1 MEYIVTIQKRMQ
13 PDEYIAEAEWLFEAG
28 LVAEYVCET
37 LKVSANAL
45 TKAAWRR
52 GNTFVYERAI
62 TLQGQE
68 RICRERSQA

>member
-1 MEYIVTIQKRMQ
+1 MITQKPMR

-28 LVAEYVCET
+28 LDAEYVCEA
-37 LKVSANAL
+37 LGVSAAAL

-62 TLQGQE
+62 TLQG
-68 RICRERSQA
+68 RVRSRRVGGRK